1 MRQWRARRL
10 RRHLPIRCRQPR
22 ATAMIRPDRRATTA
36 STTWTR
42 GTKYDG
48 PWPVVAIRRVPMGEL
63 LVRRPG
69 VGSGGE
75 STHRNDGGCFRAALD
90 AVRRWGGASTAG
102 SRAWAWHHIDRPEP
116 SGGWTAA
123 DFCGG
128 WTCMVDQGHYGHR
141 AAKPSMLYAV
151 AANLPS
157 LRWGRSSPPPVSR
170 RAKERG
176 EGNCMYLSRR
186 QRAATP
192 EPFRDLLLDMARS
205 VKQ

>member
-1 MRQWRARRL
+1 MVTVAALYVQPDGCYYGLDDVDPWDEARDARR
-10 RRHLPIRCRQPR
+10 
-22 ATAMIRPDRRATTA
+22 
-36 STTWTR
+36 
-42 GTKYDG
+42 YDG
-48 PWPVVAIRRVPMGEL
+48 PWPVVAHPPCARWGNYWY
-63 LVRRPG
+63 
-69 VGSGGE
+69 GGPAWVA
-75 STHRNDGGCFRAALD
+75 TGNAPKRLGDDAGCFRAALE
-90 AVRRWGGASTAG
+90 AVRRWGGVLEHPAG
-102 SRAWAWHHIDRPEP
+102 SRAWGWHHIGRPEP
-116 SGGWTAA
+116 SGGWTMA
-123 DFCGG
+123 DFCSG

-157 LRWGRSSPPPVSR
+157 LRWGRSSPPPVSS
-170 RAKERG
+170 RAEERG